1 MIYLS
6 DVMLLCAVLC
16 CAVQVDEDPLGS
28 GDDEADSESE
38 DKGDFDTEDT
48 VACQWEKVQVHTCT
62 HMYMHVQCI

>member
-1 MIYLS
+1 M
-6 DVMLLCAVLC
+6 

-48 VACQWEKVQVHTCT
+48 VACQWEKVQVHTFIYMYIHCRSSKYNIICT
-62 HMYMHVQCI
+62 M